1 MFITLMPLWSKS
13 VEADMRLTSRQRPV
27 SGTALL
33 AVTTTVSGFETCL
46 WKSQCRLT
54 LSSAEWLA
62 GAPRWWFNIISQRD
76 WLYALETQ
84 HYTAPCRALMLWKT
98 RYHLFILSSFTQW
111 ILCWPKNVQVKN
123 LIGRENV
130 IVWFLEMFGMT
141 FYFVLFEKQI
151 QGENAVDA
159 IHFCKSWMHS
169 VRSVLSPCMI
179 APSPYFTRI
188 SLFVPNHN
196 TSHGGTASLEMELAA
211 ALSERSGFSLAPPC
225 HYRCNICEIQGNGR
239 KYGRNHSHGLLIYHK
254 V

>member
-1 MFITLMPLWSKS
+1 
-13 VEADMRLTSRQRPV
+13 
-27 SGTALL
+27 
-33 AVTTTVSGFETCL
+33 
-46 WKSQCRLT
+46 
-54 LSSAEWLA
+54 
-62 GAPRWWFNIISQRD
+62 
-76 WLYALETQ
+76 
-84 HYTAPCRALMLWKT
+84 
-98 RYHLFILSSFTQW
+98 
-111 ILCWPKNVQVKN
+111 
-123 LIGRENV
+123 
-130 IVWFLEMFGMT
+130 MT

-159 IHFCKSWMHS
+159 IHFCNPWMHS

-225 HYRCNICEIQGNGR
+225 HYRCNICEIPGNGR
-239 KYGRNHSHGLLIYHK
+239 KHGRNHSHGLLIYHK